1 MFRTY
6 VAARFRSW
14 LVPPLLAVSASIAS
28 ATPLNDVQEAAA
40 EWARLR
46 SETTRLETDWL
57 AERALLDASIGN
69 LEAQAD
75 QLELEK
81 EAFIAEAAKATQ
93 AVADLTAE
101 NQQRAADLQA
111 TTNRIAELAVQLA
124 ALRPALPPRLSA
136 ALDLP
141 FRTIANPDL
150 SPADRMRH
158 TMAILNRCQQFDQ
171 TLVLTEEVLAITDGE
186 EPRLLEVVYFGLAQA
201 CALDRSAEEAF
212 IGRPVNGVWS
222 WENVPGLA
230 AEAAKLIA
238 VRSDDIPPE
247 FVELPLQITG
257 GEE

>member
-1 MFRTY
+1 MLRLSE
-6 VAARFRSW
+6 ADRSRLW
-14 LVPPLLAVSASIAS
+14 QGICLALLTVTPTT
-28 ATPLNDVQEAAA
+28 ATPLNDVQEAAS

-57 AERALLDASIGN
+57 AEKALLEASIGN
-69 LEAQAD
+69 LESRAD
-75 QLELEK
+75 SLDLEH
-81 EAFIAEAAKATQ
+81 EALIADAAKAQ
-93 AVADLTAE
+93 QEVDDLTAA
-101 NQQRAADLQA
+101 NQQRAADLEVA
-111 TTNRIAELAVQLA
+111 SDRIAALAQELA

-158 TMAILNRCQQFDQ
+158 TMVILNRCQQFDQ
-171 TLVLTEEVLAITDGE
+171 TFVMAEEVMAMTEGE

-212 IGRPVNGVWS
+212 IGRPVDGIWQ
-222 WENVPGLA
+222 WELVPGLA

-238 VRSDDIPPE
+238 VRNDDIPPE
-247 FVELPLQITG
+247 FVELPIKVTG
-257 GEE
+257 GTP